1 MIRRIDTIL
10 RLRRSVP
17 KQKSSIKRDLE
28 RAGLTEDGV
37 YRLAGRLERLYEDES
52 NLKRF
57 ETWYRDL
64 GDSWAKDDWP
74 HAIHARAPAVGAL
87 FVAVN

>member
-37 YRLAGRLERLYEDES
+37 YRLAGRLERLYNDEEDLEMYE
-52 NLKRF
+52 F
-57 ETWYRDL
+57 WYREY
-64 GDSWAKDDWP
+64 GDEWAKDDWP